1 MKSLVIAV
9 PLLVLA
15 ATSLALTS
23 TAAAKRRPELRVTG
37 TCTGQATSKLQ
48 VSREDGGR
56 LELQLEIDANRA
68 GQRWRVVV
76 RRNGR
81 VVARALRRTRPPS
94 GSFELRRLLNDA
106 AGPDRLLVQARRLG
120 TAERCRVAATA

>member
-9 PLLVLA
+9 PLLVLV

-23 TAAAKRRPELRVTG
+23 PAGAKRRPELRVTG

-48 VSREDGGR
+48 VSREQRR
-56 LELQLEIDANRA
+56 LELQLEVDANRA

-81 VVARALRRTRPPS
+81 IVARALRRTKPPS